1 MWSGKGTDFPCPFP
15 GDGHG
20 DEGKAETALMNLP
33 GVSRES
39 GAAWDMAWEQR
50 FHPTGNVHCA
60 GGAMENREKERGI
73 SCSGSL
79 NPWSGGGEFPLGC
92 PSPWRVAGRV
102 GCGMLGVTGMRECG
116 MGFLMD

>member
-39 GAAWDMAWEQR
+39 GAAWDAAWEQR

-60 GGAMENREKERGI
+60 GGVVENREKERDLLLWKFK
-73 SCSGSL
+73 S
-79 NPWSGGGEFPLGC
+79 
-92 PSPWRVAGRV
+92 VVGR
-102 GCGMLGVTGMRECG
+102 G
-116 MGFLMD
+116 